1 MAVWSETVKIH
12 GEDVPHHPQVPPIYA
27 KVSVDSVSRSGE
39 TVTAKVSATLIDM
52 GGTWY
57 YYYNLEMAV
66 SIGTGS
72 SKGKK
77 KTLFK
82 KPDSVGQWDSKTYK
96 GTKSVSIK
104 TTKPK
109 VTLYVW
115 LRADC
120 TGCNNKDW
128 VVVAKYSDKIPVPPA
143 TYTVKYDANG
153 GTGAPGNQTKTA
165 GTDLTLSS
173 TTPSKS
179 YKLTYDANGG
189 TLPSGTSNPVS
200 RPCTFNNWKS
210 SSDSKV
216 YEPGATYTLDKATTM
231 KAQWTNPNVILP
243 SSPTRSGYTFSGWYT
258 AASGGT
264 KVTSDT
270 KMTGNMTIYAQWSA
284 SYTVTYNPNGGSG
297 GPGTASYSS
306 GATVNVSYSPEPV
319 KSVYVTFD
327 ANTGK
332 FSVSNSST
340 YKHKIDLKFIG
351 WNDNKSDAD
360 SGTAKYKKD
369 GSGTQSF
376 TITKN
381 VTLYAVYTSKELD
394 YLPTIGNKANQVKE
408 REDYKFEGA
417 SNTRSGQFW
426 TTTKNG
432 TTQVTTS
439 TKISKAVTFYAK
451 WEYRVY
457 VSPNGGKIYSGTQDS
472 DGNPKMQTTPRAWWK
487 KHNGDAVVIN
497 KSETYVKDSKTKKV
511 AMFKRTG
518 AKILGLDKSSSAEE
532 TASYPL
538 PWTYSGNTPIV
549 VYAVWKIKEY
559 HVKFHDGYSDEGH
572 DIIDDIKVKYGQSV
586 PDASV
591 PKVGKKYKYTDGKVK
606 LFGKPGFYYFAGWSG
621 DWTNVTEDRDLEA
634 IWQFAPI
641 WICKMVGTGSAA
653 HKEWI
658 PYTPKE

>member
-1 MAVWSETVKIH
+1 MAAVWSKTVKIH

-39 TVTAKVSATLIDM
+39 TVTAKVSATLLDM

-104 TTKPK
+104 TTKSK

-128 VVVAKYSDKIPVPPA
+128 VVVAKYSDDVPVPPA

-173 TTPSKS
+173 TKPSKS

-200 RPCTFNNWKS
+200 RPCDFNNWKS
-210 SSDSKV
+210 SSDSEV
-216 YEPGATYTLDKATTM
+216 YKPGDKYTLDKATTM
-231 KAQWTNPNVILP
+231 KAQWTNPTIGTLP
-243 SSPTRSGYTFSGWYT
+243 TPTRSGYTFSGWYT

-264 KVTSDT
+264 QVTSST

-306 GATVNVSYSPEPV
+306 GATVTPV
-319 KSVYVTFD
+319 YTPAPTKTVNLTFD
-327 ANTGK
+327 ANSGK
-332 FSVSNSST
+332 FYDTNAGT
-340 YKHKIDLKFIG
+340 YVKPISLTFIG
-351 WNDNKSDAD
+351 WNTDKSKADAGEATYKASD
-360 SGTAKYKKD
+360 SPHK
-369 GSGTQSF
+369 SF

-381 VTLYAVYTSKELD
+381 VTLYAVYSAGTVGTLPQVANSAHNIKPRDD
-394 YLPTIGNKANQVKE
+394 Y
-408 REDYKFEGA
+408 RFEDNA
-417 SNTRSGQFW
+417 SQFW

-432 TTQVTTS
+432 TTRVKS
-439 TKISKAVTFYAK
+439 TDKISKATTIYAK
-451 WEYRVY
+451 WEYRVL
-457 VSPNGGKIYSGTQDS
+457 VDPNGGRIYSGTVDS
-472 DGNPKMQTTPRAWWK
+472 DGNPKMQTTARTWWK
-487 KHNGDAVVIN
+487 KYDGTNIEIP
-497 KSETYVKDSKTKKV
+497 KSVTVSGKNV
-511 AMFKRTG
+511 AMFKRSG
-518 AKILGLDKSSSAEE
+518 AKILGLSKSK
-532 TASYPL
+532 TATAADYTL
-538 PWTYSGNTPIV
+538 PWTYSGNAPVV
-549 VYAVWKIKEY
+549 VYATWSIKKY
-559 HVKFHDGYSDEGH
+559 KVKFDDGYSEKGH
-572 DIIDDIKVKYGQSV
+572 DIIKEITVEHGKDVDPAQVPEYGKTYTYKSDGQKKVF
-586 PDASV
+586 A
-591 PKVGKKYKYTDGKVK
+591 
-606 LFGKPGFYYFAGWSG
+606 KPGFYYLVGWSG
-621 DWTNVTEDRDLEA
+621 DLDNVTENRTIEA

-641 WICKMVGTGSAA
+641 WICKLVDGR
-653 HKEWI
+653 KQWI